1 MLDDFEDFFII
12 CVHGLCLRLHARHL
26 GQPLGFAFEVVLR
39 KVTALAHP
47 VGVVRLVGMLAVRGH
62 LRLPS
67 VVIALVA
74 HILGVLLLVS
84 VRAVEYLL

>member
-1 MLDDFEDFFII
+1 
-12 CVHGLCLRLHARHL
+12 
-26 GQPLGFAFEVVLR
+26 
-39 KVTALAHP
+39 
-47 VGVVRLVGMLAVRGH
+47 VRLVGMLAVRGH